1 MQGRTEKGTIAAA
14 LITAIFITSWYI
26 AYFAH
31 SYLPKGK
38 TELDADPGGIRNFII
53 MNRSKRKYLDNLIY
67 LMNVEKCQ
75 LFWQNLYQVEPE
87 FTWKG

>member
-1 MQGRTEKGTIAAA
+1 MQGRTEKGTMAAA

-38 TELDADPGGIRNFII
+38 TKLDADPGGIKNII
-53 MNRSKRKYLDNLIY
+53 FMNHSKREYIDNLIY
-67 LMNVEKCQ
+67 LMNLEKYQ
-75 LFWQNLYQVEPE
+75 LFW
-87 FTWKG
+87 

>member
-1 MQGRTEKGTIAAA
+1 MKGRTEKGTMAAM

-38 TELDADPGGIRNFII
+38 TKLDADPGGIKNFTITI
-53 MNRSKRKYLDNLIY
+53 N
-67 LMNVEKCQ
+67 
-75 LFWQNLYQVEPE
+75 
-87 FTWKG
+87 